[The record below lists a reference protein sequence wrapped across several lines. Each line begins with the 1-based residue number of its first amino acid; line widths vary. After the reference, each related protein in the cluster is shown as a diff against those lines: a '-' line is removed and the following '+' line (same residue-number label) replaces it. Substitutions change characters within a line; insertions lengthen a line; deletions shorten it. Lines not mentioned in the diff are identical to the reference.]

1 MEAIQTKTTTT
12 HHLSLEEQEKH
23 IDYQK
28 SLHAVLPS
36 FNRPNDTAVKRTK
49 MELNKHDSETTT
61 QKVQP
66 KTEKPVGSYPIGEPH
81 ETSNSIAEQPD
92 NAYSDV
98 YTNFIDDGQQ
108 LPSNNGSTYL

>member
-1 MEAIQTKTTTT
+1 MDAIQTKTTTV
-12 HHLSLEEQEKH
+12 HQLQLEEQEKY

-36 FNRPNDTAVKRTK
+36 FNRPNDTVDKRK
-49 MELNKHDSETTT
+49 MELNKYESGVTTP
-61 QKVQP
+61 KVQM

-92 NAYSDV
+92 NADSDV

-108 LPSNNGSTYL
+108 LPRNNGSTYL

>member
-12 HHLSLEEQEKH
+12 HQLSPEEQEKY

-36 FNRPNDTAVKRTK
+36 FNRPNDTAVKRK
-49 MELNKHDSETTT
+49 PELNKYESDTTT

-66 KTEKPVGSYPIGEPH
+66 KTEKPVGSYPMGEPH
-81 ETSNSIAEQPD
+81 ETSNSIAEPD

-108 LPSNNGSTYL
+108 LPRNNGSTYL

>member
-1 MEAIQTKTTTT
+1 MDAIQTKTTTA
-12 HHLSLEEQEKH
+12 HQLSLEEQEKH

-36 FNRPNDTAVKRTK
+36 FNRPNDTAVKRAK
-49 MELNKHDSETTT
+49 MELNKYDEATT
-61 QKVQP
+61 QKVLL

-108 LPSNNGSTYL
+108 LPRNNGSTYL